1 MKKNTTTTTKSATTK
16 APRQN
21 PVPKSEKTNKL
32 TLTAL
37 GKFAQDYAD
46 PDNELATITDENLRS
61 YGVVESKAGLLNSAR
76 GIYLAA
82 NFMEFCRESAGWKKE
97 NKAEL
102 DAAAAD
108 VREKINTF
116 FKAFG
121 QRPGRRAVDD
131 VRPLY
136 SCTDA
141 DLFII
146 GKDAEAARKKAED
159 GTSTNWEKV
168 ETFFLEYLILSCGRL
183 IAGKPLERVSEED
196 FKAAKTANN
205 QVKREKAAKTKKAN
219 KQKADA
225 AEETRNELEAAKT
238 ELKELKSRAINMQA
252 VLALVMASHAT
263 PEEKEEI
270 VTLLSGK
277 TPKQAERAAHVAA
290 SKATPKAKEQPAA

>member
-37 GKFAQDYAD
+37 GRFAQDYAD
-46 PDNELATITDENLRS
+46 PENELATITDENLRS

-82 NFMEFCRESAGWKKE
+82 NFMASCRESAGWEKE

-108 VREKINTF
+108 VRKKMNTF
-116 FKAFG
+116 FKTFG
-121 QRPGRRAVDD
+121 QRPGRRAVDAA
-131 VRPLY
+131 RPLY

-146 GKDAEAARKKAED
+146 GENAEAARKKAED

-168 ETFFLEYLILSCGRL
+168 ETFFLEYLVLSCGRL
-183 IAGKPLERVSEED
+183 IAGKPLERVSEKD

-205 QVKREKAAKTKKAN
+205 QAKREKAAKTKEAN

-225 AEETRNELEAAKT
+225 AEETRNELEATKA

-252 VLALVMASHAT
+252 VLTLVMASHAT

-270 VTLLSGK
+270 VTLL
-277 TPKQAERAAHVAA
+277 R
-290 SKATPKAKEQPAA
+290 

>member
-21 PVPKSEKTNKL
+21 PVPKSEKANKL

-46 PDNELATITDENLRS
+46 PDNELATITDKNLRS
-61 YGVVESKAGLLNSAR
+61 YGVVGTKTGLLNSAR

-82 NFMEFCRESAGWKKE
+82 NFMASCRESAGWEKE

-108 VREKINTF
+108 VRKKMNMF

-121 QRPGRRAVDD
+121 QRPGRRAVDPA
-131 VRPLY
+131 RPLY

-146 GKDAEAARKKAED
+146 GENAEAARKKATDET
-159 GTSTNWEKV
+159 GTNWEKV
-168 ETFFLEYLILSCGRL
+168 ETFFLEYLVLSCGRL
-183 IAGKPLERVSEED
+183 IAGRPLERVSEAD

-205 QVKREKAAKTKKAN
+205 KAKKKKAAKTKEAN

-225 AEETRNELEAAKT
+225 AEETRKELEAAKA
-238 ELKELKSRAINMQA
+238 ELKELKSRAINIQA
-252 VLALVMASHAT
+252 VLALVMVSHAT

-290 SKATPKAKEQPAA
+290 SKATPKAEEQPAA